1 MDYSDS
7 EIANARKRERKLR
20 NFFSAV
26 RDHTKEDWL
35 STSASLG
42 WSTDDRALYAVLE
55 DAKAKVHSALCRN
68 FNTKE
73 AMVALDAIVTAVN
86 KASCTCT
93 QGGRGGGGVHCVA

>member
-26 RDHTKEDWL
+26 REHMKEDWL
-35 STSASLG
+35 STTPSLG
-42 WSTDDRALYAVLE
+42 WSAEDRALYAVLE

-73 AMVALDAIVTAVN
+73 AMAALDAIVTAVN
-86 KASCTCT
+86 KVTCLMSHEET
-93 QGGRGGGGVHCVA
+93 SI